1 MKFLEY
7 KFKILNMNNYIQKLR
22 SNLLDLPKSL
32 KIIISIFVD
41 SFLCFLTTWL
51 SFYLRLGNLL
61 PMQNDLLSPTL
72 LSIII
77 AIPVFYLSGLYRTI
91 FRYSGWPAM
100 FTVSKSIF
108 IYGFIFS
115 FLITIRAFNDVPRT
129 IGIIQPLLLFF
140 AVGASR
146 AVIRYWIGDLY
157 QLRLKKSSLPKAVI
171 YGAGNSGRQLLI
183 SLENNYDL
191 QVSCFIDDDIY
202 KKGRL
207 LAGKKIY
214 SPDYLD
220 HLATKRDI
228 SYLLI
233 ALPNISSKRRKEI
246 IRKVEKYNLVVRT
259 LPSIVDLAKGKIDV
273 NDLIELEIDD
283 LLGREK
289 VSPNNDLLIKN
300 IKSKTVLVT
309 GAGGSIGGQLCREIF
324 KLKPHKILLLDSN
337 EFALYSILDEL
348 NLSNSKNSVELI
360 PLLTSVQD
368 EVKIK
373 TILKTWRP
381 NTVYHAA
388 AYKHVPIVEHNLS
401 EGVKNNVF
409 GTLLMAKASLEM
421 GIEDFVFISTD
432 KAVRPTNIM
441 GATKRLGE
449 ICLQALFS
457 NKKENQLTKF
467 SMVRF
472 GNVLDSS
479 GSVIPKFR
487 KQIKER
493 VPLTVTHPDINRFFM
508 TIQEAAELVIQAGA
522 MATGGDVF
530 LLDMGE
536 PVKIYDLAKK
546 MIQLSGLK
554 LKDKNNPNG
563 DIEILITGLRP
574 GEKLYEELLLE
585 NNSIPTIHPKIFK
598 AQDNFIPWIKLEKQI
613 KRLEYCINKNDLKEI
628 IRILEDLVDGY
639 KASGKIVDYIFNE
652 NEKNILFKK
661 KI

>member
-1 MKFLEY
+1 
-7 KFKILNMNNYIQKLR
+7 MNLRIQKMR
-22 SNLLDLPKSL
+22 TYLLDLPKVL
-32 KIIISIFVD
+32 KIIISILVD
-41 SFLCFLTTWL
+41 SFLCFFTTWI
-51 SFYLRLGNLL
+51 SFYLRIGEFL
-61 PMQNDLLSPTL
+61 PNQNILILPSL
-72 LSIII
+72 ISVFI
-77 AIPVFYLSGLYRTI
+77 AIPVFYISGLYRTI

-108 IYGFIFS
+108 FYGILFS
-115 FLITIRAFNDVPRT
+115 FLITIISLNDVPRT
-129 IGIIQPLLLFF
+129 IGIIQPLLLFL

-171 YGAGNSGRQLLI
+171 YGAGNAGRQLLV
-183 SLENNYDL
+183 SLENNNAL
-191 QVSCFIDDDIY
+191 QVSCFIDDDID

-207 LAGKKIY
+207 LFSKRIY

-220 HLATKRDI
+220 HLAKNKDI
-228 SYLLI
+228 SYLLL

-246 IRKVEKYNLVVRT
+246 IKKVEKYNLVVRT

-283 LLGREK
+283 LLGRDK
-289 VSPNNDLLIKN
+289 VAPNIDLLRKN

-324 KLKPHKILLLDSN
+324 KLEPKKLLLLDSN
-337 EFALYSILDEL
+337 EFSLYTILDEL
-348 NLSNSKNSVELI
+348 NLSNQKESVQLI
-360 PLLTSVQD
+360 PLLTSIQD
-368 EVKIK
+368 KEKINI
-373 TILKTWRP
+373 ILKTWKP

-409 GTLLMAKASLEM
+409 GTLLIAKASLDM

-449 ICLQALFS
+449 MCLQALFA

-493 VPLTVTHPDINRFFM
+493 LPLTVTHPDINRFFM

-536 PVKIYDLAKK
+536 PVKIFDLAKK

-598 AQDNFIPWIKLEKQI
+598 AQDNFIPWNKLEKEIESLEDCI
-613 KRLEYCINKNDLKEI
+613 KKNDLKK
-628 IRILEDLVDGY
+628 ILISLEYLVDGY
-639 KASGKIVDYIFNE
+639 QPSGKIVDYIFNE
-652 NEKNILFKK
+652 NLKNNFSNEKI
-661 KI
+661 